1 MNMYKCI
8 LVFFWVFLHTL
19 ITRAARFSSFFKIL
33 LGGGGGGGGGS
44 LPSHTRAGFSFFFI
58 RSKLT
63 NKHYSSFKK
72 ALNEHFQCIVSG

>member
-1 MNMYKCI
+1 M
-8 LVFFWVFLHTL
+8 FFLHIL
-19 ITRAARFSSFFKIL
+19 IEILRAARFFFF
-33 LGGGGGGGGGS
+33 GGGGIL
-44 LPSHTRAGFSFFFI
+44 LPPIHTHLVFFFFI